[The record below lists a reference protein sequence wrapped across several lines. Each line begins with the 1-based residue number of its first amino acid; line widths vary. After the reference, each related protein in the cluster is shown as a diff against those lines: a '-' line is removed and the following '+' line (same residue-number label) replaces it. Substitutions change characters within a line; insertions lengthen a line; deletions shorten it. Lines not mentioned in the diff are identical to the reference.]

1 MKTHQEV
8 LLDFMLAISPTVM
21 GYYEQ
26 EGKEWNENFENCPVE
41 EEPSRH
47 VYVERIFSIA
57 VDLTAKYFNLEDHEL
72 EIIHWNKYRE

>member
-26 EGKEWNENFENCPVE
+26 EGKEWNENFENCPLE

-72 EIIHWNKYRE
+72 EIMHWNKYRE